1 MAATTK
7 NKMDETAILSSI
19 TNELEQSLSYSN
31 DAAISATNVDIRTP
45 LDYYLGNPNGTETE
59 GRSQVTSTDVADAIE
74 WILPSVMESFTSSPD
89 VISFD
94 PTHPGD
100 EEQAELETTY
110 VYDMVMK
117 RNNGFVII
125 HQACKDALLHGN
137 GIYKSYYVEDTSYD
151 TVRYT
156 GLTQEQLLLIQSTQ
170 PSLEIVEGAQNDDQ
184 TYDVS
189 FKRTTTCKKIHVECV
204 PLENFRINADHH
216 SIDLKDARFVSHE
229 MVKTISELRQEGY
242 PDGILK
248 DLPRTQFNRSAFRN
262 QAQGEFVM
270 QNYSA
275 VDGSMEMVTVNESYT
290 WMDYDGDGIA
300 EYVKVTTVGEG
311 NPTHVLSVEEL
322 PDGSPWVG
330 CTAILMS
337 HKFRGVSIYDR
348 VKEVQDQSTA
358 VMRSVLDNFYYQNNQ
373 EKEVVEDFVNMD
385 DLLVS
390 LPGGIKRVRKA
401 GSINPIPVQPFTD
414 APIQLMRYLGEIK
427 AGRVG
432 VSADGASAPQ
442 NIGDRVGSE
451 GVEKLMTAKE
461 ALAGMMVR
469 VLAETGLKQLYVKVR
484 DLAHRHIDTLEDYR
498 FRDRW
503 VQVNPAE
510 WVPRLSTTVAV
521 GTGSGNKQAKLA
533 AIAQVK
539 EIQAQLGA
547 SPFAYLLS
555 DEKIYNT
562 INDFCKFSGLNSAYR
577 YILEPKSEE
586 ARMAKQKQAHSQQ
599 AQAQQAQQEVAAR
612 LQMEASIAQAEL
624 TKAQAQRENVQLK
637 AQVEM
642 MKHQRELEAA
652 KFDTQMASMKS
663 QLDQLKMVAEGDF
676 KDKEL
681 VFKEKALDQQ
691 TFLKLVELNANKE
704 KGVDSGLQQP
714 SVN

>member
-1 MAATTK
+1 
-7 NKMDETAILSSI
+7 
-19 TNELEQSLSYSN
+19 
-31 DAAISATNVDIRTP
+31 
-45 LDYYLGNPNGTETE
+45 
-59 GRSQVTSTDVADAIE
+59 
-74 WILPSVMESFTSSPD
+74 
-89 VISFD
+89 
-94 PTHPGD
+94 
-100 EEQAELETTY
+100 
-110 VYDMVMK
+110 
-117 RNNGFVII
+117 
-125 HQACKDALLHGN
+125 
-137 GIYKSYYVEDTSYD
+137 
-151 TVRYT
+151 
-156 GLTQEQLLLIQSTQ
+156 
-170 PSLEIVEGAQNDDQ
+170 
-184 TYDVS
+184 
-189 FKRTTTCKKIHVECV
+189 
-204 PLENFRINADHH
+204 
-216 SIDLKDARFVSHE
+216 

-242 PDGILK
+242 SDGILK
-248 DLPRTQFNRSAFRN
+248 ELPRTQFNRSAFRN

-270 QNYSA
+270 QNYNA
-275 VDGSMEMVTVNESYT
+275 VDESMEMVTVNESYT

-330 CTAILMS
+330 STAILMS
-337 HKFRGVSIYDR
+337 HKFRGTSIYDR
-348 VKEVQDQSTA
+348 VKEIQDQSTA

-414 APIQLMRYLGEIK
+414 APIQLMRYLSEVK

-469 VLAETGLKQLYVKVR
+469 VLAETGLKQLYIKVR

-503 VQVNPAE
+503 VQVDPSA
-510 WVPRLSTTVAV
+510 WVPRLSTTVSV

-577 YILEPKSEE
+577 YVLEPKSEE
-586 ARMAKQKQAHSQQ
+586 AQMAKQQQAQSQQ
-599 AQAQQAQQEVAAR
+599 EQAQQAQAAQAAQ

-624 TKAQAQRENVQLK
+624 VKAQAQRENVQLK

-652 KFDTQMASMKS
+652 KFDTQMAAMKS
-663 QLDQLKMVAEGDF
+663 QLDQLKMIAEGDY

-704 KGVDSGLQQP
+704 KEVESGLQQP